1 MPAEPAY
8 VPAMPA
14 SPAAPPPAPITAEEL
29 LRMHIP
35 GKQIELV
42 RGRLVVKEPP
52 GYLHGDVT
60 ARLAK
65 VLMDYCA
72 DHQAGRM
79 LVGDAGFKI
88 ATDPDTVRGPDI
100 AFIARDRVPEPR
112 PVGYASFAPTLV
124 VEVLSPHDRP
134 GEILAKVGD
143 WLEAGT
149 RLIWVIDPERRLARV
164 YRQDGTESVL
174 NETESLAG
182 DDVLPGFA
190 CTVGSI
196 LQ

>member
-14 SPAAPPPAPITAEEL
+14 SPAAPPPAPITADEL
-29 LRMHIP
+29 LRMHVP
-35 GKQIELV
+35 GKQVELV

-65 VLMDYCA
+65 VLMDHCA
-72 DHQAGRM
+72 DHQAGRI
-79 LVGDAGFKI
+79 LVGDAGFQI
-88 ATDPDTVRGPDI
+88 ARDPDTVRGPDI
-100 AFIARDRVPEPR
+100 AFIARERVPEPR

-149 RLIWVIDPERRLARV
+149 RLIWAVDPERCLARV
-164 YRQDGTESVL
+164 YRDDGTQ
-174 NETESLAG
+174 SLLERDDALHG
-182 DDVLPGFA
+182 EDVLPGFTCPLA
-190 CTVGSI
+190 AI
-196 LQ
+196 L

>member
-14 SPAAPPPAPITAEEL
+14 PPAAPAPITAEQL
-29 LRMHIP
+29 LRMHTP
-35 GKQIELV
+35 GKHVELI

-72 DHQAGRM
+72 DHQAGRI
-79 LVGDAGFKI
+79 LVGDPGFRI

-100 AFIARDRVPEPR
+100 AFIARERVPEPR
-112 PVGYASFAPTLV
+112 PVGYPSFAPTLV
-124 VEVLSPHDRP
+124 VEVLSPDDRP

-143 WLEAGT
+143 WLDAGT
-149 RLIWVIDPERRLARV
+149 RRIWVVDPERRLARV
-164 YRQDGTESVL
+164 YRHDGTESVL
-174 NETESLAG
+174 KETESLVG
-182 DDVLPGFA
+182 EDVLPGFA
-190 CTVGSI
+190 CTIGSI
-196 LQ
+196 LS